1 MTTERIKRRI
11 ERLLDQVEEAAD
23 AEDWETV
30 QRLSLQAL
38 DMDEGNV
45 DAQTFSRMAE
55 RSLGVAPPPAAPTAP
70 APAPGPAPTPIIPE
84 IPIPELPTPPAQRE
98 TPTSFSDGRYEVK
111 RFLGEGGKKMVY
123 LAHDNLLDRDVA
135 FALIKTEGL
144 DVIGMTRINREAQ
157 AMGRLGSHPH
167 IVTVFDLGD
176 HDGQPFMVTELMGG
190 GDVEGML
197 EDAAEHRLPLEQAVS
212 IASETCRGLE
222 FAHSKGIVHRD
233 LKPGNVWLTG
243 DGVAKIGDFG
253 LAVASDRSRLTQ
265 EGMMA
270 AMVTGKRLD
279 RCWTKPSAWPPA
291 WA

>member
-11 ERLLDQVEEAAD
+11 ERLLDQVEQAAD

-30 QRLSLQAL
+30 QRLSLQVL

-70 APAPGPAPTPIIPE
+70 ATPTPEPAMATPTQEAPTLA
-84 IPIPELPTPPAQRE
+84 LPTPPTQRE

-135 FALIKTEGL
+135 FALKKTEGL

-167 IVTVFDLGD
+167 IVTVFWG
-176 HDGQPFMVTELMGG
+176 T
-190 GDVEGML
+190 
-197 EDAAEHRLPLEQAVS
+197 
-212 IASETCRGLE
+212 T
-222 FAHSKGIVHRD
+222 
-233 LKPGNVWLTG
+233 TG
-243 DGVAKIGDFG
+243 
-253 LAVASDRSRLTQ
+253 SRL
-265 EGMMA
+265 
-270 AMVTGKRLD
+270 
-279 RCWTKPSAWPPA
+279 WSPS
-291 WA
+291 

>member
-11 ERLLDQVEEAAD
+11 ERLLDLVEEAAD

-30 QRLSLQAL
+30 QRLSLQVL

-70 APAPGPAPTPIIPE
+70 ATPTPTQEAPTLA
-84 IPIPELPTPPAQRE
+84 LPTPPTQRQ
-98 TPTSFSDGRYEVK
+98 TPTSFSDGRYELK

-144 DVIGMTRINREAQ
+144 DIIGLTRINREAQ

-176 HDGQPFMVTELMGG
+176 HDRQPFMVY
-190 GDVEGML
+190 
-197 EDAAEHRLPLEQAVS
+197 QS
-212 IASETCRGLE
+212 
-222 FAHSKGIVHRD
+222 
-233 LKPGNVWLTG
+233 
-243 DGVAKIGDFG
+243 DG
-253 LAVASDRSRLTQ
+253 RR
-265 EGMMA
+265 
-270 AMVTGKRLD
+270 
-279 RCWTKPSAWPPA
+279 
-291 WA
+291 